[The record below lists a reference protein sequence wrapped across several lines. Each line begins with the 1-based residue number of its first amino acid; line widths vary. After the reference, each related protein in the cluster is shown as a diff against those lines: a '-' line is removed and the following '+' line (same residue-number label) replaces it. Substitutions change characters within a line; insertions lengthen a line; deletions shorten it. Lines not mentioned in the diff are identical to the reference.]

1 MQSIFPKKRK
11 FANQI
16 TLEDS
21 EENII
26 SDDTLV
32 SEQLN
37 NSFFSNAT
45 KTLNINENWYII
57 DSSSSITDP
66 VDKAVKTYK
75 NHSTI
80 LLMKQKLKIFHSKRF
95 L

>member
-1 MQSIFPKKRK
+1 MWPLFPEKRK

-16 TLEDS
+16 TFEDS

-32 SEQLN
+32 SEEQN
-37 NSFFSNAT
+37 NFFLKNAT
-45 KTLNINENWYII
+45 KTLNINENWYIVH
-57 DSSSSITDP
+57 SSSSITDP

-75 NHSTI
+75 NLSTI
-80 LLMKQKLKIFHSKRF
+80 LLMKQKLENASKRF

>member
-1 MQSIFPKKRK
+1 MQSIFPRKRK

-32 SEQLN
+32 SEQPN
-37 NSFFSNAT
+37 NLKKKEKKNGI
-45 KTLNINENWYII
+45 KWNINGKWYIKN
-57 DSSSSITDP
+57 SSSSIL
-66 VDKAVKTYK
+66 VLL
-75 NHSTI
+75 I
-80 LLMKQKLKIFHSKRF
+80 L
-95 L
+95 